1 MQQWLLV
8 SGPDREAGNYVA
20 LSCQKKRW
28 SEHTY
33 TPIKMSPVYNS
44 FPSSSFFFFFFFDK
58 LISVIQ
64 ALLLQYSLN
73 FSFYSKNMVLF
84 FLTISLRR

>member
-1 MQQWLLV
+1 MPEETLERTHLHAHKNV
-8 SGPDREAGNYVA
+8 SS
-20 LSCQKKRW
+20 LQF
-28 SEHTY
+28 
-33 TPIKMSPVYNS
+33 I
-44 FPSSSFFFFFFFDK
+44 SFFLFFLFFFFDK

>member
-1 MQQWLLV
+1 MPEETLERTHLHAHKNV
-8 SGPDREAGNYVA
+8 SS
-20 LSCQKKRW
+20 LQF
-28 SEHTY
+28 
-33 TPIKMSPVYNS
+33 I
-44 FPSSSFFFFFFFDK
+44 SFFLFFFFFDK

>member
-1 MQQWLLV
+1 VQQWLLV

-44 FPSSSFFFFFFFDK
+44 FPSSSFFFFFFLKNKYK
-58 LISVIQ
+58 L
-64 ALLLQYSLN
+64 YRDCF
-73 FSFYSKNMVLF
+73 FS
-84 FLTISLRR
+84 IA